1 MIDETRWVIT
11 DSEGRDMLEFTAS
24 KLDALGMLSFVKIAT
39 PYTNKGIELKEKS
52 WPARKN

>member
-1 MIDETRWVIT
+1 MTNKQQKRT
-11 DSEGRDMLEFTAS
+11 LA
-24 KLDALGMLSFVKIAT
+24 KIAT